1 MLIEKKAVMV
11 PDPAVER
18 LDEGVSRAAETP
30 AAEFGK
36 MARIRL
42 TGDHR
47 LEDAPPTGAQDVR
60 DHRGQLDVR
69 LLQHRLEALRM
80 PHDLAAQLLARPR
93 QIAQV
98 LDRLR
103 RDEARPDQAVRQ
115 QVRDPGRIIHVA
127 LATRHPLD
135 VRRVRQHQLEAA
147 VENVPDRLPVHAGR
161 FHGHDRAPG
170 CLEPRGKLQQS
181 ARRRR
186 EPAHL
191 AMNPT
196 LGDKPQAGH
205 HFVLVHVETG
215 TALMQCFH
223 AHLPRGGRREALA
236 SGSLPNVLQD
246 RRRPQLAGNRPWRQ

>member
-11 PDPAVER
+11 PDTAVER
-18 LDEGVSRAAETP
+18 LDKGVSRAAETP

-103 RDEARPDQAVRQ
+103 RDEGRPDPGVRR
-115 QVRDPGRIIHVA
+115 QVPVPGPVIYLA
-127 LATRHPLD
+127 LA
-135 VRRVRQHQLEAA
+135 
-147 VENVPDRLPVHAGR
+147 NG
-161 FHGHDRAPG
+161 
-170 CLEPRGKLQQS
+170 
-181 ARRRR
+181 
-186 EPAHL
+186 
-191 AMNPT
+191 
-196 LGDKPQAGH
+196 
-205 HFVLVHVETG
+205 
-215 TALMQCFH
+215 
-223 AHLPRGGRREALA
+223 
-236 SGSLPNVLQD
+236 
-246 RRRPQLAGNRPWRQ
+246 